1 MFEVKPIAAALGAE
15 LHGVDLCQ
23 DLSSDVYT
31 EIRRLLIEHQV
42 IFFIFKDT
50 KIFTYNFF
58 VIFATNK
65 RRCNMCPQ
73 NVILRHNINNML
85 D

>member
-23 DLSSDVYT
+23 DLSSDVYA

-42 IFFIFKDT
+42 IFCLLYTSD
-50 KIFTYNFF
+50 
-58 VIFATNK
+58 AA
-65 RRCNMCPQ
+65 
-73 NVILRHNINNML
+73 
-85 D
+85 DE